1 MKILM
6 TFLVLLA
13 AGCGVHEGAATADR
27 AGVERAMQRYDSLLV
42 RMNTD
47 SIALLFTA
55 DGDLGTVAHG
65 RDSIRKFLA
74 RFAAFKVLYQAST
87 TDSIALDH
95 DTAVQTGHYHQRT
108 VIPVNDTVAVKG
120 AYTARW
126 IFFSDSGWLL
136 KKMETVSQ

>member
-1 MKILM
+1 MRFLIA
-6 TFLVLLA
+6 LVLF
-13 AGCGVHEGAATADR
+13 AGCGVPRDR
-27 AGVERAMQRYDSLLV
+27 AGVERAMERYDSLLV

-74 RFAAFKVLYQAST
+74 RFAGFKVLSQSST
-87 TDSIALDH
+87 TDSIFIED
-95 DTAVQTGHYHQRT
+95 DTAVQTGHYHQKT
-108 VIPVNDTVAVKG
+108 VIPMNDTVVVKG

-126 IFFSDSGWLL
+126 IFLRDSGWRL